1 LVDCSRDGAFEPHGT
16 ATTQRPIWWGVVPFG
31 HDCDAIHDVG
41 EVAVSARSDAV
52 DGVRDISPFLL
63 GVVPFGLVYGVTA
76 ADQGLP
82 PTVVAAM
89 SAVVFAGAAQLAAVD
104 LVARGAPAVVV
115 VTTILVVNLR
125 YPMYAASIG
134 PHFRAFSSRWR
145 ALCAYLMTDQAYAVA
160 LTEYREREPSPERRL
175 WYYLGAAGTLWVAW
189 QLSTVTGILVG
200 ARVPPGLSL
209 EFAIPLT
216 FLALLVPNVT
226 DRPSALAAIVGGVGT
241 VLGTNLPYD
250 VSLVVAALLGV
261 VAATVLDGVVGQN
274 AVEPSAEGDRS

>member
-1 LVDCSRDGAFEPHGT
+1 M
-16 ATTQRPIWWGVVPFG
+16 
-31 HDCDAIHDVG
+31 
-41 EVAVSARSDAV
+41 SARADAL
-52 DGVRDISPFLL
+52 DGVRAISPFLL

-76 ADQGLP
+76 VDQGLP

-89 SAVVFAGAAQLAAVD
+89 SAIVFAGAAQLAAVD

-125 YPMYAASIG
+125 YPMYAASIA

-145 ALCAYLMTDQAYAVA
+145 ACCAYLMTDQAYAVA
-160 LTEYREREPSPERRL
+160 LTEYREQEPSPERRL
-175 WYYLGAAGTLWVAW
+175 WYYVGAAGTLWVSW

-226 DRPSALAAIVGGVGT
+226 DRPSALAAVVGGVGT

-250 VSLVVAALLGV
+250 VSLVVAALVGV
-261 VAATVLDGVVGQN
+261 LAATALD
-274 AVEPSAEGDRS
+274 AVTESSETDDGDGGGAGRPADGDAASAGDRS

>member
-1 LVDCSRDGAFEPHGT
+1 
-16 ATTQRPIWWGVVPFG
+16 
-31 HDCDAIHDVG
+31 
-41 EVAVSARSDAV
+41 VSARADAL
-52 DGVRDISPFLL
+52 DGVRAISPFLL

-76 ADQGLP
+76 VDQGLP

-125 YPMYAASIG
+125 YPMYAASIA

-160 LTEYREREPSPERRL
+160 LTEYREREPSPTRRK
-175 WYYLGAAGTLWVAW
+175 WYYVGAAGTLWVAW

-226 DRPSALAAIVGGVGT
+226 DRPSALAAVVGGVGT

-250 VSLVVAALLGV
+250 VSLVAAALVGV
-261 VAATVLDGVVGQN
+261 LAATALD
-274 AVEPSAEGDRS
+274 AVTDSSETDDEDGGGEERPGEEDPATAGDRS

>member
-1 LVDCSRDGAFEPHGT
+1 MS
-16 ATTQRPIWWGVVPFG
+16 
-31 HDCDAIHDVG
+31 
-41 EVAVSARSDAV
+41 VSARADAV
-52 DGVRDISPFLL
+52 DGVRAISPFLL
-63 GVVPFGLVYGVTA
+63 GIVPFGLVYGVTA
-76 ADQGLP
+76 VDQGLP

-104 LVARGAPAVVV
+104 LLARGAPAVVV

-125 YPMYAASIG
+125 YPMYAASIA

-160 LTEYREREPSPERRL
+160 LTEFREHESTADRRK
-175 WYYLGAAGTLWVAW
+175 WFYVGAAVTLWVAW
-189 QLSTVTGILVG
+189 QASTITGVLLG
-200 ARVPPGLSL
+200 AQVPPGLSL

-226 DRPSALAAIVGGVGT
+226 GRSSALAAAVGGVGT

-250 VSLVVAALLGV
+250 VSLVVAALVGV
-261 VAATVLDGVVGQN
+261 LAATALDGVLEPTTDEDE
-274 AVEPSAEGDRS
+274 AVERDEGEAVERDDEAASDADGADDQVDSNAGGRS